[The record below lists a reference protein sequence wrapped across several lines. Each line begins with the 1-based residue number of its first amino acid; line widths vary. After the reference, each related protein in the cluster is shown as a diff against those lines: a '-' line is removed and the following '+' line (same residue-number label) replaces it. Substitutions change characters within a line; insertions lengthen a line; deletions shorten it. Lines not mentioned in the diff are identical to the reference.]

1 MKIQDRLAKAKFVIH
16 QKFPFYSPLAF
27 SLTTIIDNSL
37 PSFMATDGVSKL
49 FVNEKSISEE
59 INSDNDFLFIF
70 LHELKHIIF
79 MNHYLKSELNLNQIV
94 WNIATDII
102 INTLTREEIEP
113 SLDLWSS
120 ILTPEKFGLRSEE
133 VKSMTS
139 LQIYHILE
147 NRFKQ
152 KMNEFENLMNKI
164 NDIIE
169 KRCNCSGNANTSG
182 NGEKG
187 EDKGEDDISKK
198 VNDVLKEVEND
209 IKKISEENKVIE
221 EGIKKAIEETIKQKE
236 LMKKDKEERE
246 KIAKEIERKVI
257 EGQIIA
263 KDRGVSLGA
272 MEKLIE
278 HLFKRVRDWKK
289 VLREEI
295 VSEIKG
301 DWTYAKISDILQSLH
316 LAGYKQIGNLPTMDN
331 TFAVPKLKIAVDT
344 SGSISDK
351 EYKEFLDEIY
361 SIVKSVNVNEA
372 DVVMFEADVV
382 KAIKLNGNS
391 DTNKMLMELR
401 KRVGYGGTIL
411 SKAIQFFAKK
421 PFDLNRS
428 ILIVLTDGEFGE
440 LDEEDIKVLRRFKRV
455 IFVITKGG
463 TTRYIPKLSNVRVL
477 EVAGVM

>member
-27 SLTTIIDNSL
+27 SLSTIIDNNL
-37 PSFMATDGVSKL
+37 PSFMATDSVSKL
-49 FVNEKSISEE
+49 FVNEKLISEK

-79 MNHYLKSELNLNQIV
+79 MNHYLKSELNLNQVI
-94 WNIATDII
+94 WNMATDII
-102 INTLTREEIEP
+102 INTLTYEEVEP
-113 SLDLWSS
+113 NWDLWNS

-169 KRCNCSGNANTSG
+169 KRCNSSGSVNTS
-182 NGEKG
+182 EC
-187 EDKGEDDISKK
+187 DKKEESEGDISKK

-209 IKKISEENKVIE
+209 IKKIAEGNKVIG

-278 HLFKRVRDWKK
+278 HLFKKVRDWKK

-295 VSEIKG
+295 ISEVKG
-301 DWTYAKISDILQSLH
+301 DWTYSKISDILQTLH
-316 LAGYKQIGNLPTMDN
+316 LAGYKQIGNLPSMDN
-331 TFAVPKLKIAVDT
+331 TFAIPKLKIAIDT

-351 EYKEFLDEIY
+351 EYKQFLDEIY